1 MPTSTILLGS
11 VRSRRRR
18 AALVLAGLGLVGTA
32 GMTVVADPATAATSP
47 SSYEAA
53 TINFTNAARTSHHE
67 AKVSPGSCLHTLAL
81 AQAKKM
87 AAQQKLFHQDLG
99 PVLTTCHR
107 REVAENIA
115 YGYPS
120 GSSVVTA
127 WMNSTGHRAN
137 ILHASYQRIGVGAV
151 QDSHG
156 RWWVSELFGRAA

>member
-11 VRSRRRR
+11 VCLLRRR
-18 AALVLAGLGLVGTA
+18 AALLLASAALVGTA
-32 GMTVVADPATAATSP
+32 GVTVADPATAATSS
-47 SSYEAA
+47 SSYESA
-53 TINFTNAARTSHHE
+53 TISSTNAARTSHHE
-67 AKVSPGSCLHTLAL
+67 AKVSPGSCLHDLAL